1 MYDCKI
7 MNEQTNKKK
16 KGNEMVNIN
25 RIIEYRDGYTEDSV
39 IV

>member
-1 MYDCKI
+1 MYDSNV
-7 MNEQTNKKK
+7 MNEQTNTKR
-16 KGNEMVNIN
+16 NEMVNIN